1 MAKVSVLLPCYHP
14 DLTHLREALQ
24 RLLQQSF
31 MDWSLHILHQ
41 PWDKDVRAEIA
52 DLITDPRITFIQS
65 DVLRN
70 IGQNWNA
77 VLQYADAEY
86 VQFLFHDDL
95 WGPEYLQRS
104 VEALDAHPDAGFSAA
119 AHEYQFEGEVPNK
132 AYYHWVKA
140 ESDKTQPGER
150 PGRKFLLQWL
160 KRGLYPNL
168 IGEPPFVMMRREV
181 MLRTGVFSE
190 TLPQSLDYE
199 YWVRLLCRAN
209 FVWIPESLGAFRVH
223 GMATTALNQREGKG
237 RTDRLRI
244 LLQLARNADARVAW
258 AARFAVLRELPKMG
272 WKYARRLLC
281 R

>member
-24 RLLQQSF
+24 RLLKQSF
-31 MDWSLHILHQ
+31 TDWSLHILHQ
-41 PWDKDVRAEIA
+41 PWDVDVRAGIA
-52 DLITDPRITFIQS
+52 DLIADPRITFIQS

-95 WGPEYLQRS
+95 WGPDYLKRS
-104 VEALDAHPDAGFSAA
+104 VEALDAHPSAA
-119 AHEYQFEGEVPNK
+119 FCAASHAYQFEGEVPNK
-132 AYYHWVKA
+132 PYYDWVKA
-140 ESDKTQPGER
+140 ESDRTPAGLR
-150 PGRKFLLQWL
+150 PGRPFLLQWL

-168 IGEPPFVMMRREV
+168 IGEPPFVMMRMDAVRRV
-181 MLRTGVFSE
+181 GIFSE

-199 YWVRLLCRAN
+199 YWVRLLCIAD
-209 FVWIPESLGAFRVH
+209 FVWIPEELGAFRVH

-244 LLQLARNADARVAW
+244 LLQLAKNPDARVAW
-258 AARFAVLRELPKMG
+258 AARFAVCRELPKMA
-272 WKYARRLLC
+272 WKQCKRYIA
-281 R
+281 